1 MPSHIIVNKE
11 AVGGS
16 QLIIVSTPVLAAAIS
31 ITSLVSS
38 MGFNPLLC
46 CQEKRIALEPC
57 RL

>member
-1 MPSHIIVNKE
+1 MIVNKE

-46 CQEKRIALEPC
+46 CQEKRIALKPYK
-57 RL
+57 L

>member
-1 MPSHIIVNKE
+1 MPSHTIVNKE

-38 MGFNPLLC
+38 ISFNPLLC
-46 CQEKRIALEPC
+46 CQEKRIALKPYK
-57 RL
+57 L